1 MMNGLNNVLVVLPD
15 SARQGLRY
23 EINNLYSDDPE
34 IYVND
39 WQGVKEAIKK
49 VFPKARSVNVMTN
62 VGSISKAEI

>member
-39 WQGVKEAIKK
+39 WQGVKK